1 MLEGFASP
9 ESVKPVKIWL
19 QRIAGYGELTIPD
32 NFPSSSSEF
41 SLDFTK
47 EEEDAIKEMEANLGT
62 EESIVKDEDLPAN
75 TLLAG
80 YVGTFDVT
88 GTPGEET
95 LLSPIRVN
103 TTDVVAYHLND
114 SNEGTGVWT
123 KIEDAHVVDG
133 YVYGTLDSF
142 SPIAVFTA
150 KKDTYLDTSNKICKR
165 PVFIANGIP
174 VVIFKNDENKTI
186 VKDANGKETE
196 LPSNAYVFGGTVD
209 GSTCSTSITVD
220 GAAVSKILAGS
231 FGEDPEKPAVV
242 TKATVNLIN
251 NAWVGGLTG
260 SYYAVRTDEFVL
272 NVNNAY
278 ASWIGNS
285 ESIWQDGPGHPDAG
299 SMDVMNLSA
308 KQYVKKFTINADG
321 LTCPL
326 LFLGGNC
333 GLTYTVEGAGNFV
346 NSNIQYLIC
355 GGSNGGTEKT
365 SKLEVRDSKVEFFQT
380 NNRGFINNVH
390 EVSFTNCEIVNLFV
404 AGDSTDSTVTG
415 TTGFVE
421 KIQVSKSTLEKLYAG
436 TQGGVVVTSYDDLKA
451 ILGKIVISSSTDF
464 AFGEENGRDTF
475 SDLIKR
481 V

>member
-32 NFPSSSSEF
+32 DFPKSSSEF

-47 EEEDAIKEMEANLGT
+47 DEEDAIKVMEANLGT

-95 LLSPIRVN
+95 LLSPVRVN
-103 TTDVVAYHLND
+103 TSDVVAYHLNNTDGGD
-114 SNEGTGVWT
+114 SAWE

-150 KKDTYLDTSNKICKR
+150 KKDTFLDTSNKVYKR
-165 PVFIANGIP
+165 PLFVANGVP
-174 VVIFKNDENKTI
+174 VVIYTNDENKTI

-196 LPSNAYVFGGTVD
+196 LPNNAYVMGGTID
-209 GSTCSTSITVD
+209 GSTCSPSITVD
-220 GAAVSKILAGS
+220 GAKVSKILAGS
-231 FGEDPEKPAVV
+231 FGEDPENPTVV
-242 TKATVNLIN
+242 PKATVNLIN

-260 SYYAVRTDEFVL
+260 SYYATRTDEFVL
-272 NVNNAY
+272 NVKDSY
-278 ASWIGNS
+278 VSWIGNG
-285 ESIWQDGPGHPDAG
+285 ESIWQDGGHKDAG

-333 GLTYTVEGAGNFV
+333 GLTYTVEGSANIV
-346 NSNIQYLIC
+346 NSHVEYLIC
-355 GGSNGGTEKT
+355 GGSNGGTDNT
-365 SKLEVRDSKVEFFQT
+365 SKLEVRDSKIDYFQT
-380 NNRGFINNVH
+380 NNRGFIKNVH
-390 EVSFTNCEIVNLFV
+390 EVSFTNCDITNLFV

-415 TTGFVE
+415 ETGFVE
-421 KIQVSKSTLEKLYAG
+421 KIQVSKSTLAKLYAG
-436 TQGGVVVTSYDDLKA
+436 TQGGKVVDKYDDLKA
-451 ILGKIVISSSTDF
+451 ILGKIVISSSTEF